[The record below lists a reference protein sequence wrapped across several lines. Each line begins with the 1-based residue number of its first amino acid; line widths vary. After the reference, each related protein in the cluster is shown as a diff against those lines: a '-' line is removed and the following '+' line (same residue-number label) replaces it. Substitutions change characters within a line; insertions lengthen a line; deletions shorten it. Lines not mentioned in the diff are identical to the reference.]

1 MVILDIIQLAA
12 VIALFIITIKQKK
25 DLADKDLEIHAL
37 SVELDNLK
45 LAQSKEDFNLT
56 EEEMRVNDEVITT
69 LNKIQKNYQVYKS
82 DKIKLIKLLI
92 VIFKYTDINLIN
104 RINVSKQYTY
114 KRAAEHI
121 INYIEKPMSS
131 TEQLIETLNA
141 IYYLVT
147 K

>member
-69 LNKIQKNYQVYKS
+69 LNKIQKK
-82 DKIKLIKLLI
+82 KINK
-92 VIFKYTDINLIN
+92 
-104 RINVSKQYTY
+104 
-114 KRAAEHI
+114 
-121 INYIEKPMSS
+121 
-131 TEQLIETLNA
+131 
-141 IYYLVT
+141 
-147 K
+147 

>member
-12 VIALFIITIKQKK
+12 VIVLFIITIKQKK

-45 LAQSKEDFNLT
+45 LAQSKEDFNIT

-82 DKIKLIKLLI
+82 DKIK
-92 VIFKYTDINLIN
+92 LIN